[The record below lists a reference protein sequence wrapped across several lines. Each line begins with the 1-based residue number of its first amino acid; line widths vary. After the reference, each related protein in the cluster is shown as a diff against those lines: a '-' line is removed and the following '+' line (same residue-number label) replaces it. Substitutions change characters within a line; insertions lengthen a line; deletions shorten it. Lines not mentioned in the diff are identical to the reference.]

1 MADQQRYVLCSSAHL
16 MQPGR
21 GPFRP
26 DDALQPDTVY
36 FLLPQSIFKSESS
49 TVDLACLMNRLTA
62 LASKGG
68 AASTAGPNPIDTLFS
83 GRHHAPTQSSKP
95 EQHDQPTPSSGQAT
109 APATRGQLRGS
120 QASTASTSPSAAPP
134 QEAPPATAA
143 RPEQFSMGLEREEL
157 VAELKVRLLVPMY
170 WEMLQ

>member
-1 MADQQRYVLCSSAHL
+1 MADQQRYVLCSSVHL

-134 QEAPPATAA
+134 QEAPLANAA